1 MNLLVSEKC
10 ANELKKDNSK
20 ITLYEVSQL
29 LQALDP
35 KTFKSRPD
43 VKKVQDSEQ
52 EIYVLRYKSMRMFF
66 TFSKDNRFSSD
77 ETSPPGPPTT

>member
-10 ANELKKDNSK
+10 ASELKKDNSK

-29 LQALDP
+29 LQTLEP

-52 EIYVLRYKSMRMFF
+52 EIYVLKYKSMRMFF
-66 TFSKDNRFSSD
+66 TFSKDEDLVLMS
-77 ETSPPGPPTT
+77 TSYN

>member
-29 LQALDP
+29 LQTLEP

-52 EIYVLRYKSMRMFF
+52 EIYVLKYKSMRMFF
-66 TFSKDNRFSSD
+66 TFSKDNDLVLMS
-77 ETSPPGPPTT
+77 TSYN